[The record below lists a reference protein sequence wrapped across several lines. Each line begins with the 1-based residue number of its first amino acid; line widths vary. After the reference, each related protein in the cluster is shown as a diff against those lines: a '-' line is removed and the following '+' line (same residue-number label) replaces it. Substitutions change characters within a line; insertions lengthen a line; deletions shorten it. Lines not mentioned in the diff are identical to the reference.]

1 MKTILLIIIMV
12 GVFYIIDKQS
22 NKNNVAFENYTIE
35 QLKKCDAVSK
45 QGDRNSFGDI
55 NSYRLNCKNN
65 ESIVVDKNIYDL
77 QLVADVTP
85 EESKEQKNFSGVVV
99 FLIISIVMF
108 GVFFVYRA
116 IREW

>member
-1 MKTILLIIIMV
+1 MKTIILLIIMV
-12 GVFYIIDKQS
+12 GVFYIIDEQS
-22 NKNNVAFENYTIE
+22 IKNNEVIENYTIE

-65 ESIVVDKNIYDL
+65 ENIVVDKKIYDL
-77 QLVADVTP
+77 QSVIDVTP
-85 EESKEQKNFSGVVV
+85 EESKKQKIFSAVVT

-108 GVFFVYRA
+108 GVFFGYRA